1 MGMYSS
7 MVGKIAG
14 SSSGAKALG
23 MMGPMAAR
31 VARGVGNA
39 SADMGMKSMA
49 TSGIKSRMYGAGATA
64 ASAVAR
70 HPMRAIG
77 GAGVATGAA
86 GYGASRR
93 RGSQNYPMY

>member
-1 MGMYSS
+1 MYGR
-7 MVGKIAG
+7 MVSAVTG

-23 MMGPMAAR
+23 ALAPMARAVSQGAGR
-31 VARGVGNA
+31 A
-39 SADMGMKSMA
+39 SATMGMRSMA
-49 TSGIKSRMYGAGATA
+49 TSGARSRMYGAGATA
-64 ASAVAR
+64 ASAIAR

-77 GAGVATGAA
+77 GAGVGLGAA